1 MDQSSRMPS
10 RLGLLL
16 GGASWILTLLYF
28 IGQLVAQAAW
38 KTPYSLLDNRVS
50 DLGNTE
56 CGRTLANAYICSP
69 LHAVM
74 NATFVVT
81 GVLILLGLFVTRS
94 IWPRRRLTTW
104 GLILLGV
111 AGVGRILIGLS
122 PENVNVLFHV
132 IGALNIPTG
141 NAAMILLGLAIWH
154 EHLGRRIAP
163 RRAEKERGDTL
174 FVAERRRSRRAP
186 KRDPRGAI
194 ELAWFSVLSGVIG
207 FLGLLVG
214 PFLVILTG
222 HGGGLAERIA
232 LYPLIIWLIVFGL
245 SFVKRRHSS
254 VSDQAP
260 AVDPAVSYVSA
271 DQIRVSRPK
280 MGNEG
285 QIRRS
290 STC

>member
-10 RLGLLL
+10 RPCSLL

-74 NATFVVT
+74 NATFIGT
-81 GVLILLGLFVTRS
+81 GVLILLGLFLTRS

-111 AGVGRILIGLS
+111 AGVGTILIGLS

-132 IGALNIPTG
+132 IGALNIPAG

-154 EHLGRRIAP
+154 EHLARRI
-163 RRAEKERGDTL
+163 
-174 FVAERRRSRRAP
+174 AP
-186 KRDPRGAI
+186 KRDPGGASAASGAI

-245 SFVKRRHSS
+245 SFVKRRHTS
-254 VSDQAP
+254 VSDEAP
-260 AVDPAVSYVSA
+260 AVDPAVPYVSA

-285 QIRRS
+285 QIRWS